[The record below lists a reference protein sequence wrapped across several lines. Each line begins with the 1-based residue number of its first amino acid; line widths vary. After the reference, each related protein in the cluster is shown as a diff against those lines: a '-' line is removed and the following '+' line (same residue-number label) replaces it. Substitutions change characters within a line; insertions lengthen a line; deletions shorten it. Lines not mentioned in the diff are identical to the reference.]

1 MPSRDQKKKQRRT
14 IALAGATGFV
24 GRHVLARLLEE
35 EDLDVRCLIRDPAD
49 QRRVENVGERISFHV
64 GDLTR
69 PESLG
74 DLMEGAWGF
83 VNLAGSRDFWM
94 RDRRDY
100 YRLNEEGA
108 GNAFRAASLAKVKKV
123 VQVSTP
129 LAFGVPAQLPFDE
142 ETTAGPHPSDYARS
156 KYRGDRIAWRFYQ
169 EERLPVTIVYL
180 AAVIGAGDPR
190 PTMEVRRAVEK
201 RLPALVGAET
211 TYTYLHVL
219 DAAEAITRA
228 LLHRKSVG
236 RTYLVGGERATT
248 REYFRMIGELA
259 DVPVPTFNLP
269 ESFLIPIARGLEAL
283 SEWTTGHR
291 PMLPVDILKTT
302 AAGSLL
308 FEDRRV
314 REELDMTYRPLREAL
329 AASVEEI
336 RLVTN
341 PR

>member
-1 MPSRDQKKKQRRT
+1 MASSNRTKKSRRT

-35 EDLDVRCLIRDPAD
+35 DDLDVRCLIRDSA
-49 QRRVENVGERISFHV
+49 QQESVGNSGGRISFHV

-74 DLMEGAWGF
+74 GLMEGSWGF
-83 VNLAGSRDFWM
+83 VNLAGYRDFWM

-108 GNAFRAASLAKVKKV
+108 ANAFRAALHAKVKKV

-129 LAFGVPAQLPFDE
+129 LAFGIPAQLPFNE

-156 KYRGDRIAWRFYQ
+156 KYRGDRIAWRLLQ
-169 EERLPVTIVYL
+169 EEGLPVTIVYL

-201 RLPALVGAET
+201 RLPALVGSQT

-228 LLHRKSVG
+228 LLHGKSVG

-259 DVPVPTFNLP
+259 DVPVPWLDLP
-269 ESFLIPIARGLEAL
+269 ESVLIPIARGLEVL
-283 SEWTTGHR
+283 SGWTAGRR
-291 PMLPVDILKTT
+291 PILPLDILKTT

-308 FEDRRV
+308 FEDRRA
-314 REELDMTYRPLREAL
+314 RKELGMTYRSLREAL
-329 AASVEEI
+329 TESVEEI
-336 RLVTN
+336 RSA
-341 PR
+341 